1 VLFPPGADL
10 LLAQLDAASWMR
22 LCRRITASGF
32 GVDSVRMGRGPGGWE
47 SGALRLGRPGR
58 RRNWRRRLLGPAWSA
73 GILWLR
79 ADCVD
84 LSAAFAYHS
93 LQSFLPALLIIL
105 SLLSR
110 FLGRD
115 QDLLL
120 RIQEQMAQLLPASS
134 LPFFVETLERFTR
147 QGFGAGILGVLL
159 LVWSANNIYLTLQR
173 GADRLWWNRPFDLPH
188 LSWPRLVRRFVLL
201 RLKAFVLLLLISLL
215 IALDQIVSHLRF
227 LGFKVL
233 RQWLL
238 DALPPPFH
246 WVVSV
251 SSGADVLLSLLI
263 GCISALLILWLLPSR
278 TVPLRPLL
286 LPSLLVGFAV
296 TTLNLLLGRVLVAI
310 GVRFQAYGVV
320 GGVLILTLWI
330 WLLGVVLYYGQCLGV
345 VLARCDHPGGRST
358 PSLPL

>member
-1 VLFPPGADL
+1 
-10 LLAQLDAASWMR
+10 
-22 LCRRITASGF
+22 
-32 GVDSVRMGRGPGGWE
+32 MGNGPGWQPFGE
-47 SGALRLGRPGR
+47 LRLGRPPR
-58 RRNWRRRLLGPAWSA
+58 RWSTRRRLLHPLWSA
-73 GILWLR
+73 CLLWLR

-115 QDLLL
+115 QDLLH

-134 LPFFVETLERFTR
+134 LPFFIQTLERFTR

-173 GADRLWWNRPFDLPH
+173 GADRLWWNRPFDVPH
-188 LSWPRLVRRFVLL
+188 LPWPRLVRRFLLL
-201 RLKAFVLLLLISLL
+201 RLKAFVLLLFISLL

-227 LGFKVL
+227 LGFRVL
-233 RQWLL
+233 RQWLV
-238 DALPPPFH
+238 DALPTSLH
-246 WVVSV
+246 WLVTV
-251 SSGADVLLSLLI
+251 SSGVDVLLSLMI
-263 GCISALLILWLLPSR
+263 GCLSALLILWLLPSR
-278 TVPLRPLL
+278 PVPLRPLL
-286 LPSLLVGFAV
+286 LPALLVGFAV
-296 TTLNLLLGRVLVAI
+296 TSLNLLLGRVLVAI
-310 GVRFQAYGVV
+310 GIRFQAYGVV

-345 VLARCDHPGGRST
+345 VLARRDRPGGRST
-358 PSLPL
+358 PLVPF

>member
-1 VLFPPGADL
+1 
-10 LLAQLDAASWMR
+10 
-22 LCRRITASGF
+22 
-32 GVDSVRMGRGPGGWE
+32 MGRGPAGWT
-47 SGALRLGRPGR
+47 SGELRLGRNKR
-58 RRNWRRRLLGPAWSA
+58 HLHWRRRLLRPAWSA
-73 GILWLR
+73 YILWLR

-120 RIQEQMAQLLPASS
+120 RIQEQMAQLLPQASM
-134 LPFFVETLERFTR
+134 PFFVQTLERFTR
-147 QGFGAGILGVLL
+147 QGFGAGVLGVVL

-188 LSWPRLVRRFVLL
+188 LPWSGLVRRFVLL
-201 RLKAFVLLLLISLL
+201 RLKAFVLLLVISLL
-215 IALDQIVSHLRF
+215 IALDQLVSNLRF

-233 RQWLL
+233 RHWLI
-238 DALPPPFH
+238 DALPHSLH
-246 WVVSV
+246 WLVTV
-251 SSGADVLLSLLI
+251 SSGVDVLISLLI
-263 GCISALLILWLLPSR
+263 GCITALLILWLLPSR
-278 TVPLRPLL
+278 PVPLRPLF
-286 LPSLLVGFAV
+286 LPSLLVGFAA

-310 GVRFQAYGVV
+310 GIRFQAYGVV

-330 WLLGVVLYYGQCLGV
+330 WLLGLVLYYGQCLGV
-345 VLARCDHPGGRST
+345 VLARRGHLGWRST
-358 PSLPL
+358 PPAPF

>member
-1 VLFPPGADL
+1 MDRRSAGLPSTPI
-10 LLAQLDAASWMR
+10 LASR
-22 LCRRITASGF
+22 S
-32 GVDSVRMGRGPGGWE
+32 
-47 SGALRLGRPGR
+47 R
-58 RRNWRRRLLGPAWSA
+58 RRSLLRRRLLAPVWSA
-73 GILWLR
+73 VLLWLR

-84 LSAAFAYHS
+84 LSAAFAYHT

-115 QDLLL
+115 QDLLQ
-120 RIQEQMAQLLPASS
+120 RIQEQMAQLLPAAS
-134 LPFFVETLERFTR
+134 LPFFTQTLERFTR
-147 QGFGAGILGVLL
+147 QGFGAGLLGIVL

-188 LSWPRLVRRFVLL
+188 LPWPRLLRRFVLL
-201 RLKAFVLLLLISLL
+201 RLKAFILLLVISLL
-215 IALDQIVSHLRF
+215 IVLDQLVSNLRF

-233 RQWLL
+233 RQWLV
-238 DALPPPFH
+238 DALPDSLH
-246 WVVSV
+246 WLVTA
-251 SSGADVLLSLLI
+251 SSGVDVLLSLLI
-263 GCISALLILWLLPSR
+263 GCITALLFLWLLPSR
-278 TVPLRPLL
+278 PVPLRPLL

-310 GVRFQAYGVV
+310 GIRFQAYGVV

-345 VLARCDHPGGRST
+345 VLARRDRLGGRST
-358 PSLPL
+358 PLNLF

>member
-1 VLFPPGADL
+1 MALRKGHGPVG
-10 LLAQLDAASWMR
+10 R
-22 LCRRITASGF
+22 ASG
-32 GVDSVRMGRGPGGWE
+32 D
-47 SGALRLGRPGR
+47 LRLGRPTRRLELR
-58 RRNWRRRLLGPAWSA
+58 RRFLRPAWSA
-73 GILWLR
+73 YILFLR

-115 QDLLL
+115 QNLLV

-134 LPFFVETLERFTR
+134 MPLFVQTLERFTR
-147 QGFGAGILGVLL
+147 QGFGAGVLGVLL

-188 LSWPRLVRRFVLL
+188 LPWTRLVRRFLLL
-201 RLKAFVLLLLISLL
+201 RLKAFVLLLVISLL
-215 IALDQIVSHLRF
+215 IALDQLVSNLRF

-233 RQWLL
+233 RHWLV
-238 DALPPPFH
+238 DALPPSLH
-246 WVVSV
+246 WLVTV
-251 SSGADVLLSLLI
+251 SSGVDVLISLLV
-263 GCISALLILWLLPSR
+263 GCITALLFLWLLPSR
-278 TVPLRPLL
+278 PVPLRPLL

-296 TTLNLLLGRVLVAI
+296 TSLNLLLGRVLVAI

-330 WLLGVVLYYGQCLGV
+330 WLLGLILYYGHCLGV
-345 VLARCDHPGGRST
+345 VLARRDRLGGRST
-358 PSLPL
+358 PLRSF

>member
-1 VLFPPGADL
+1 MHGAV
-10 LLAQLDAASWMR
+10 
-22 LCRRITASGF
+22 
-32 GVDSVRMGRGPGGWE
+32 GVTLRMGKGPQGWT
-47 SGALRLGRPGR
+47 SGELRLGRSSGR
-58 RRNWRRRLLGPAWSA
+58 PELRRRLLRPAWSA
-73 GILWLR
+73 YILWLR

-115 QDLLL
+115 QDLLQ
-120 RIQEQMAQLLPASS
+120 RIQEQMAQLLPPSS
-134 LPFFVETLERFTR
+134 LPFFVQTLERFTR

-188 LSWPRLVRRFVLL
+188 LPWPRLVRRFVLL
-201 RLKAFVLLLLISLL
+201 RLKAFVLLLFISLL

-227 LGFKVL
+227 LGLKVL
-233 RQWLL
+233 HQWVV
-238 DALPPPFH
+238 DALPLPLH
-246 WVVSV
+246 WLVTV
-251 SSGADVLLSLLI
+251 SSGADVLISLLI
-263 GCISALLILWLLPSR
+263 GCISALSILWLLPSR
-278 TVPLRPLL
+278 PVPLRPLL

-310 GVRFQAYGVV
+310 GIRFQAYGVV

-345 VLARCDHPGGRST
+345 VLARRDRLGGRST
-358 PSLPL
+358 PLVSL